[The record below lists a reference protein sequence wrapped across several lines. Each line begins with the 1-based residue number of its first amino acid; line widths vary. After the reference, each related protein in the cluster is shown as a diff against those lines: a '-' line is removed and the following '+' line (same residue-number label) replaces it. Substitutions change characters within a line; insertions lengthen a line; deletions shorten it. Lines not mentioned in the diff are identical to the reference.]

1 MAGSVQDKG
10 KWTSRYSKELYDLFK
25 ESKLSITIRTAR
37 LRWPGHVRRMDEEAL
52 PKRIMY
58 VTPTG

>member
-1 MAGSVQDKG
+1 VWLAQFKTRASGEVG
-10 KWTSRYSKELYDLFK
+10 IAELYDLFK